1 MISPRTKDFGGT
13 ASICQRGNATSDPSP
28 IGSHGGVS
36 VQVPSERLSCLL
48 AATLCA
54 VSFACEE
61 QPSPGAPSP
70 TGPSAPQSAR
80 TVGSA
85 PAPRRTDALPFRD
98 PSRPLPERIAD
109 LVGRLSID
117 EKIAQLV
124 HDTPAIPRLGIPAYN
139 WWNEAL
145 HGVARHGR
153 ATVFPQ
159 AIGLAATFDEA
170 LVREVATVI
179 SDEARAK
186 FNAAR
191 KLSNHGRYAGL
202 TFWSPNINIF
212 RDPRWGRG
220 QETYGED
227 PFLTSRLGVAF
238 VQGLQG
244 DHAKILKTAACAKHF
259 AVHSGPEG
267 LRHEFDVR
275 PSQKD
280 LHETYLPAFEALV
293 REAHVEGVMSAYNRV
308 YGEPASGS
316 ALLLQD
322 ILRKEWKFTGYVVSD
337 CWALVDFHEHHRVTK
352 TSAQSAAKALLA
364 GVNLD
369 CGNTYPDLRT
379 ALADEL
385 VTETQIDRAL
395 STLLRTRFR
404 LGLFDPATPYDGLL
418 PDIVGSEEHARVA
431 RRAAAASLVLLK
443 NAKATL
449 PLSKQI
455 KRLSLL
461 GPYAA
466 DGYVLLGN
474 YFGHSARLVTLVEG
488 VTSKVDAGTTLEFC
502 HAFLSDRTNPNSIDW
517 TTYSAQES
525 DAIIVTLG
533 LSGLIEGEE
542 GAAIASPHQGDRINL
557 DLPPNQLEY
566 LKKLRRAGNRPII
579 AVVFGGG
586 ALALGEVAA
595 LSDAVLLSWY
605 PGQEGGAAI
614 ADVLFGDAAPSG
626 RLPLTFPN
634 SVEELP
640 AFEDYAMA
648 GRGYR
653 YAETKP
659 LYPFGFGLS
668 FTKVSYEKVELS
680 ARRIAAGSPIR
691 ATVMVKNTGAVSVDE
706 VVQLYL
712 TDLEASVRVP
722 RASLVGFRRVPIR
735 PGQSQR
741 VEFEVPA
748 TAMQVVT
755 DTGERRLEP
764 GTFRLTAGGA
774 SPGLR
779 AEELGSPKPAMVEF
793 EVSDSGG

>member
-1 MISPRTKDFGGT
+1 MRSVRLNRLLAVTLFGVCLGCEQRPPPGPPPA
-13 ASICQRGNATSDPSP
+13 ASSLVAQSAHVATSS
-28 IGSHGGVS
+28 
-36 VQVPSERLSCLL
+36 
-48 AATLCA
+48 A
-54 VSFACEE
+54 
-61 QPSPGAPSP
+61 
-70 TGPSAPQSAR
+70 APQRSYAF
-80 TVGSA
+80 
-85 PAPRRTDALPFRD
+85 PFRD
-98 PSRPLPERIAD
+98 PLRPLQERVAD
-109 LVGRLSID
+109 LVGRLTVD

-179 SDEARAK
+179 ANEARAK

-191 KLSNHGRYAGL
+191 ELDNRGRYAGL

-227 PFLTSRLGVAF
+227 PFLTGRLGVAF
-238 VQGLQG
+238 VRGLQG
-244 DHAKILKTAACAKHF
+244 DHPKILKTAACAKHF

-267 LRHEFDVR
+267 VRHEFDAR
-275 PSQKD
+275 PSPKD
-280 LHETYLPAFEALV
+280 LHETYLPAFEVLV
-293 REAHVEGVMSAYNRV
+293 REARVEGVMSAYNRV

-316 ALLLQD
+316 PLLLQD
-322 ILRKEWKFTGYVVSD
+322 ILRKQWGFAGYVVSD
-337 CWALVDFHEHHRVTK
+337 CWALVDFHAHHRVTK
-352 TSAQSAAKALLA
+352 TGVESAAKALLA
-364 GVNLD
+364 GVNLN
-369 CGNTYPDLRT
+369 CGDTYPSLRA
-379 ALADEL
+379 ALANKL
-385 VTETQIDRAL
+385 VTEAQIDRAL
-395 STLLRTRFR
+395 STLLQTRFR
-404 LGLFDPATPYDGLL
+404 LGLFDPSTPYDGLL
-418 PDIVGSEEHARVA
+418 PDIVGSEAHARVA

-449 PLSKQI
+449 PLSKKI

-488 VTSKVDAGTTLEFC
+488 ITSKIDAGATLEFR
-502 HAFLSDRTNPNSIDW
+502 HAFLADRTSPNPIDW
-517 TTYSAQES
+517 TTRSAHKS
-525 DAIIVTLG
+525 DAIVVTLG

-542 GAAIASPHQGDRINL
+542 GAAVASPHKGDRTTL

-566 LKKLRRAGNRPII
+566 LRRLRRAGNKPII
-579 AVVFGGG
+579 AVVFGGS

-595 LSDAVLLSWY
+595 LSDAVLLGWY

-614 ADVLFGDAAPSG
+614 ADVLFGDVAPSG

-668 FTKVSYEKVELS
+668 FTRVSYEKLELS
-680 ARRIAAGSPIR
+680 ARKIAAGSPIR
-691 ATVMVKNTGAVSVDE
+691 ATVTVRNPGSVSVEE

-712 TDLEASVRVP
+712 TDVKASVRVP
-722 RASLVGFRRVPIR
+722 RASLVGFRRVR
-735 PGQSQR
+735 LSPGR
-741 VEFEVPA
+741 AKTVVFEVPA
-748 TAMQVVT
+748 AAMQVVA
-755 DTGERRLEP
+755 DSGKRQLEA
-764 GTFRLTAGGA
+764 GAFRLTAGGA
-774 SPGLR
+774 SPGPR
-779 AEELGSPKPAMVEF
+779 AEELGSPKPVTAEF
-793 EVSDSGG
+793 VVNDSGG

>member
-1 MISPRTKDFGGT
+1 VHL
-13 ASICQRGNATSDPSP
+13 A
-28 IGSHGGVS
+28 
-36 VQVPSERLSCLL
+36 RLNRLL
-48 AATLCA
+48 AAALCA
-54 VSFACEE
+54 VAFACEE
-61 QPSPGAPSP
+61 QPSPGP
-70 TGPSAPQSAR
+70 PSAASPSASQVAR
-80 TVGSA
+80 ANASA
-85 PAPRRTDALPFRD
+85 AAVHRSYAFPFRD
-98 PSRPLPERIAD
+98 PSLPLSERVAD
-109 LVGRLSID
+109 LVGRLSVD

-159 AIGLAATFDEA
+159 AIALGATFDEA

-179 SDEARAK
+179 SSEARAK

-191 KLSNHGRYAGL
+191 KLGNHGRYAGL

-238 VQGLQG
+238 VKGLQG
-244 DHAKILKTAACAKHF
+244 DHPTILKTAACAKHF

-267 LRHEFDVR
+267 VRHEFDAR

-316 ALLLQD
+316 TLLLRE
-322 ILRKEWKFTGYVVSD
+322 ILRKQWGFAGYIVSD
-337 CWALVDFHEHHRVTK
+337 CWALVDFSEHHRVTR
-352 TSAQSAAKALLA
+352 TRPQSAAKALLA
-364 GVNLD
+364 GVNLN
-369 CGNTYPDLRT
+369 CGDTYPHLRT
-379 ALADEL
+379 ALAERL
-385 VTETQIDRAL
+385 VTEAQIDQTL
-395 STLLRTRFR
+395 GTLLKTRFR
-404 LGLFDPATPYDGLL
+404 LGLFDPSTPYDGLA

-431 RRAAAASLVLLK
+431 NRAAVASLVLLK
-443 NAKATL
+443 NAKSTL
-449 PLSKQI
+449 PLSK
-455 KRLSLL
+455 KLRRLSLL
-461 GPYAA
+461 GPYGA

-474 YFGHSARLVTLVEG
+474 YFGNSARLVTLVEG
-488 VTSKVDAGTTLEFC
+488 ITSKIDAGTTLEFR
-502 HAFLSDRTNPNSIDW
+502 HAFLTDRASPNPIDW
-517 TTYSAQES
+517 TTHAAHKS

-533 LSGLIEGEE
+533 LSGLIESEE
-542 GAAIASPHQGDRINL
+542 GAAIASPHKGDRTTL

-566 LKKLRRAGNRPII
+566 LRKLRRAGNKPII
-579 AVVFGGG
+579 AVVFGGS
-586 ALALGEVAA
+586 ALALGEVAE

-614 ADVLFGDAAPSG
+614 ADVLFGDVAPSG

-634 SVEELP
+634 SVEALP
-640 AFEDYAMA
+640 AFDDYTMD

-653 YAETKP
+653 FTKAKP

-668 FTKVSYEKVELS
+668 FAKVAYERLDLS
-680 ARRIAAGSPIR
+680 ARKIKAGAPIR
-691 ATVMVKNTGAVSVDE
+691 ATVTVKNPGSVSMEE

-712 TDLEASVRVP
+712 TDVEASVRVP
-722 RASLVGFRRVPIR
+722 RASLVGFRRVR
-735 PGQSQR
+735 LSPGQAQT
-741 VEFEVPA
+741 VVFEVPA

-755 DTGERRLEP
+755 DSGKRQLEP

-774 SPGLR
+774 SPGPR
-779 AEELGSPKPAMVEF
+779 AEELGSPKPATAEF
-793 EVSDSGG
+793 VVTDAGK